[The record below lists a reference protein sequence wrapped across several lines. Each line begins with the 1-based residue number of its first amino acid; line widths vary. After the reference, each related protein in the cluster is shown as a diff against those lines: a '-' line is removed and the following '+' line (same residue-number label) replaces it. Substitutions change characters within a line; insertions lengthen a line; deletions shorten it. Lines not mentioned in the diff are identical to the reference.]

1 MNFKLYHYWRSSSSW
16 RVRMALAYKGLAP
29 EYVPV
34 NLLANE
40 QNSTDHLARNPSG
53 LVPCLE
59 IQQNGQTVF
68 LNESV
73 AIIEW
78 LDETFPIPALLPKD
92 ALQRARVRELV
103 QIINA
108 DTQPVQNFRVLQY
121 VSEDQAERAAWAR
134 HWIEVGFT
142 AFEKALT
149 RTAGTY
155 CFGDQITMADLY
167 LVPQCHNA
175 GRFNLDLAPFP
186 TIQRVNAAL
195 VRLPFCQVTAPD
207 RFSPDAIK

>member
-1 MNFKLYHYWRSSSSW
+1 MKLKLYHYWRSSSSW
-16 RVRMALAYKGLAP
+16 RVRMALAFKGITP
-29 EYVPV
+29 EYVPI

-40 QNSTDHLARNPSG
+40 QSHLEHLARNPSG

-59 IQQNGQTVF
+59 VQKDDQTIF

-78 LDETFPIPALLPKD
+78 LDENFPEPKLLPTD
-92 ALQRARVRELV
+92 SLDRAFVRELV

-121 VSEDQAERAAWAR
+121 VSPDQAERAAWAR

-142 AFEKALT
+142 ALEKRLT
-149 RTAGTY
+149 QTARTY
-155 CFGDQITMADLY
+155 SFGDQVTMADLY
-167 LVPQCHNA
+167 LVPQCYNA
-175 GRFNLDLAPFP
+175 GRFNVDLTPFP
-186 TIQRVNAAL
+186 TIMRVNAAL
-195 VRLPFCQVTAPD
+195 IKLPFCQQTAPD
-207 RFSPDAIK
+207 HFQPPA